1 MIYATEVI
9 VKKIQR
15 FTTEIKDKEYDKES
29 VFIEHYQ
36 YEELYDQNDHD
47 YLMLQV
53 QNSEINLTLKTTCF
67 GGIESILKCSYPSV
81 LDNKRSNYSIVYK
94 KHNVNAVICHFDG
107 YTGLHSEEECITIN
121 EQLENIK
128 KDKTLKP
135 YWDYSPKEVPI
146 LEKFREDIYMFLA
159 SSKDKL

>member
-29 VFIEHYQ
+29 VCIEHYQ
-36 YEELYDQNDHD
+36 YEELYDQNNHD
-47 YLMLQV
+47 YIMLQV

-67 GGIESILKCSYPSV
+67 GSIESILKCSYPSV

-94 KHNVNAVICHFDG
+94 N
-107 YTGLHSEEECITIN
+107 T
-121 EQLENIK
+121 
-128 KDKTLKP
+128 
-135 YWDYSPKEVPI
+135 
-146 LEKFREDIYMFLA
+146 M
-159 SSKDKL
+159 

>member
-36 YEELYDQNDHD
+36 YEELYD
-47 YLMLQV
+47 
-53 QNSEINLTLKTTCF
+53 
-67 GGIESILKCSYPSV
+67 
-81 LDNKRSNYSIVYK
+81 K

>member
-1 MIYATEVI
+1 M
-9 VKKIQR
+9 
-15 FTTEIKDKEYDKES
+15 
-29 VFIEHYQ
+29 
-36 YEELYDQNDHD
+36 
-47 YLMLQV
+47 
-53 QNSEINLTLKTTCF
+53 
-67 GGIESILKCSYPSV
+67 

>member
-47 YLMLQV
+47 YIMLQV
-53 QNSEINLTLKTTCF
+53 QNSEINLTL
-67 GGIESILKCSYPSV
+67 
-81 LDNKRSNYSIVYK
+81 YK